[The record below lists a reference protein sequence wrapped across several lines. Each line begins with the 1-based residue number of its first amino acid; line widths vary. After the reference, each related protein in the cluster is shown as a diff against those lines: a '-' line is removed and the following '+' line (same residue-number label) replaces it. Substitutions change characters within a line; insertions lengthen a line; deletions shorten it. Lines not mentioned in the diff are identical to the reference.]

1 MKKMKTIIL
10 QPAYNMT
17 AAECAKECKTYLNK
31 IANQEYNGE
40 DWQIAQKNR
49 RRDLIT
55 DLLCDGIGLAGTEF
69 IEVCGLIGFRVT
81 DKTRKAAENI
91 YISISGRDESGFND
105 FGGLTI
111 QQNARICSKTKEL
124 IKREFIA
131 FWCCLVNELRYLCLG
146 IGAVAEPI
154 EIAA

>member
-1 MKKMKTIIL
+1 MKTIIL
-10 QPAYNMT
+10 QPDYNMT
-17 AAECAKECKTYLNK
+17 AAECAKECETYLIN

-40 DWQIAQKNR
+40 DWQTEPKNR

-55 DLLCDGIGLAGTEF
+55 DLLCDEIGITGTEF
-69 IEVCGLIGFRVT
+69 IELCELIGFHVT

-91 YISISGRDESGFND
+91 YISISGRDESEFNY

-111 QQNARICSKTKEL
+111 QQNARIFSKTKEQ
-124 IKREFIA
+124 IRRECVA
-131 FWCCLVNELRYLCLG
+131 FWHCLVNKLRYLCLG
-146 IGAVAEPI
+146 IGAVVEPI